1 MQSSKHLRSWISSY
15 TVKIKIGHGGMYVS
29 LQALLLK
36 VWLDTAWELFRNWQ
50 GEQDS
55 LPQEAEQS

>member
-1 MQSSKHLRSWISSY
+1 
-15 TVKIKIGHGGMYVS
+15 MYVS